1 MRSKSKKEISG
12 LMSRGSIFAGVMIGV
27 AALGMILA
35 VGTPQTVQ
43 LLRRFQSKD
52 AVQIVTGV
60 LRKARTMAVQEKNE
74 YVVFFDLE
82 NSQLSILDDDGGG
95 GGNPA
100 NGSFDPTNRGN
111 REKDKDERLL
121 GPFKLPDGQV
131 FGFIGGTVGPN
142 GSYVT
147 SPVTFSGF
155 PPHVVFFSDGSVNEE
170 GVVLVMPEVEYRE
183 QKRGKDKMMLVSRYT
198 GSIVIR
204 DPGYFKVGGRVE

>member
-1 MRSKSKKEISG
+1 MRSISKKGKSG
-12 LMSRGSIFAGVMIGV
+12 LSTRGSTFAGVMIGV

-43 LLRRFQSKD
+43 LLRRLQSKD

-82 NSQLSILDDDGGG
+82 NSKLSILDDDGGG
-95 GGNPA
+95 DGNPA
-100 NGSFDPTNRGN
+100 NESFDPTNRGN
-111 REKDKDERLL
+111 REKDEGEKLF

-131 FGFIGGTVGPN
+131 FGFVGGTVGPD

-155 PPHVVFFSDGSVNEE
+155 PPHVVFFPDGSVNEE
-170 GVVLVMPEVEYRE
+170 GVVLVMPEVEYRQ
-183 QKRGKDKMMLVSRYT
+183 QKRGRDKMMLVTRYT

-204 DPGYFKVGGRVE
+204 EPGYYKLEDE

>member
-1 MRSKSKKEISG
+1 MRSISKKGKSG
-12 LMSRGSIFAGVMIGV
+12 LSSRGSTFTGVMIGV

-43 LLRRFQSKD
+43 LLRRLQSKD

-82 NSQLSILDDDGGG
+82 NSKLSILDDDGGG
-95 GGNPA
+95 DGNPA
-100 NGSFDPTNRGN
+100 NESFDSTNRGN
-111 REKDKDERLL
+111 REKDEGEKLF
-121 GPFKLPDGQV
+121 GPFKLPDGQI
-131 FGFIGGTVGPN
+131 FGFVGGTVGPD

-155 PPHVVFFSDGSVNEE
+155 PPHVVFFPDGSVNEE
-170 GVVLVMPEVEYRE
+170 GVVLVMPEVEYRQ
-183 QKRGKDKMMLVSRYT
+183 QKRGRDKMMLVTRYT

-204 DPGYFKVGGRVE
+204 EPGYYKLEDE